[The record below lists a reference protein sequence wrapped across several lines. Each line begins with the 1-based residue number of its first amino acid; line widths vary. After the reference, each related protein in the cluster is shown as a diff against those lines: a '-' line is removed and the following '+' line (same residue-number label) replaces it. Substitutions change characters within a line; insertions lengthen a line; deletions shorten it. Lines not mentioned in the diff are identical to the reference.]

1 MRKTFAAIVCV
12 ILTLFVTPA
21 VAVDDTNVTILVK
34 SHSGVL
40 VSDGYSSVT
49 STFLNE
55 TKVLTDGA
63 VKFKVPNGAQKFT
76 LASVANPLDKN
87 LTYYTFYW
95 DMTVNG
101 QTQVELVLPKVTS
114 TTIRVEGASTKPHV
128 MIFRLGSYDSRST
141 ESASWYDS
149 SGTWA
154 TLRQNGTTSQVQGT
168 RLSIEQAARDVNGQP
183 IQVYRFSN
191 EAGGVLVE
199 DGSIEFSIFETK
211 PLASEDSWRI
221 RTQDTFDFDGD
232 GYTDFSY
239 GYRYGAYGWKSGRFS
254 RAAVFSGNASFPVE
268 GSVNLAISTLPRTGK
283 LDANKRKSFR
293 VEGVL
298 ESSDVAFFPV
308 NSTITAYVINK
319 FAFDGTVRATAV
331 GSATVNSDGTFALD
345 VLIQASVNIIGTTF
359 FLRTPL
365 GYGTVNLDLPTFE
378 TKIVRQKTL
387 SPFESSSTALTSK
400 QKTQIRDALNSSP
413 NAEKFICTGI
423 RFESAPMSENIV
435 VRKRAKA
442 ACDFAKSL
450 NPELSTFFQN
460 KPTKARSYAGKVL
473 LTIKD

>member
-1 MRKTFAAIVCV
+1 MKRFFAAILCSVLV
-12 ILTLFVTPA
+12 PFMTPA
-21 VAVDDTNVTILVK
+21 HASEDTNVTILVK
-34 SHSGVL
+34 SHSGVP
-40 VSDGYSSVT
+40 VSDGYSSIA

-55 TKVLTDGA
+55 TKILTDGA
-63 VKFKVPNGAQKFT
+63 AKFKVPNGVQKFT
-76 LASVANPLDKN
+76 LATVANPLDEN
-87 LTYYTFYW
+87 LSYYTFYW
-95 DMTVNG
+95 DMTVSG

-114 TTIRVEGASTKPHV
+114 TTIRVDGASAKPHV
-128 MIFRLGSYDSRST
+128 MVFRLGSYDSRST

-154 TLRQNGTTSQVQGT
+154 TLRQNGTASQVHGT
-168 RLSIEQAARDVNGQP
+168 RLSIKQSARDVNGQP
-183 IQVYRFSN
+183 VQVYRSSN
-191 EAGGVLVE
+191 EAGEVLVE
-199 DGSIEFSIFETK
+199 GGSIQFSIFETK
-211 PLASEDSWRI
+211 PLVSEESWRI

-254 RAAVFSGNASFPVE
+254 RASVFSDNAGFPVE
-268 GSVNLAISTLPRTGK
+268 GSVTLAISPLPRTGK

-293 VEGVL
+293 VEGEL
-298 ESSDVAFFPV
+298 ESLDMAFFSV
-308 NSTITAYVINK
+308 NSPITAYVINK
-319 FAFDGTVRATAV
+319 FAFDRSVRATAV

-345 VLIQASVNIIGTTF
+345 VLIQSNVTIVGTTF

-365 GYGTVNLDLPTFE
+365 GYGTVNLELPTFE

-387 SPFESSSTALTSK
+387 SPFQSSSTALTAK
-400 QKTQIRDALNSSP
+400 QKTEIRDTLNSSP
-413 NAEKFICTGI
+413 SAEKFICTGI
-423 RFESAPMSENIV
+423 RFETAPMSENIV

-442 ACDFAKSL
+442 ACDYAKTL
-450 NPELSTFFQN
+450 NPALSTFFQN

>member
-1 MRKTFAAIVCV
+1 MRKTFAALVCV

-21 VAVDDTNVTILVK
+21 VADNDTNVTILVK
-34 SHSGVL
+34 SHSGVP
-40 VSDGYSSVT
+40 VSDGSSSVH

-63 VKFKVPNGAQKFT
+63 AKFNVPNGVQKFT

-95 DMTVNG
+95 DMTVSG

-114 TTIRVEGASTKPHV
+114 TAIRVEGASAKPHV
-128 MIFRLGSYDSRST
+128 MTFRLGSYDSRST
-141 ESASWYDS
+141 ESTSWYDS

-168 RLSIEQAARDVNGQP
+168 RLSIEQSARDAKGQL

-191 EAGGVLVE
+191 EVGGVLVE

-211 PLASEDSWRI
+211 PLVSEESWRI
-221 RTQDTFDFDGD
+221 STQDTFDFDGD

-239 GYRYGAYGWKSGRFS
+239 GYRYGAYGWKSGRLS
-254 RAAVFSGNASFPVE
+254 RASVFSGNAGFPVE
-268 GSVNLAISTLPRTGK
+268 GSLNLAISTLPRTGK

-298 ESSDVAFFPV
+298 ESSDMAFFPV
-308 NSTITAYVINK
+308 NSPITAYLINK
-319 FAFDGTVRATAV
+319 FAFDRSVRPTAV

-345 VLIQASVNIIGTTF
+345 VLIQSSVNIIGTTF
-359 FLRTPL
+359 FLRTAL

-387 SPFESSSTALTSK
+387 STFSGSTTTLT
-400 QKTQIRDALNSSP
+400 TQQRAQVKAAVDANPS
-413 NAEKFICTGI
+413 AEKFICTGI
-423 RFESAPMSENIV
+423 RYFDQPMSVNIM

-442 ACDFAKSL
+442 ACEYAKEL
-450 NPELSTFFQN
+450 NPELSTWFQN